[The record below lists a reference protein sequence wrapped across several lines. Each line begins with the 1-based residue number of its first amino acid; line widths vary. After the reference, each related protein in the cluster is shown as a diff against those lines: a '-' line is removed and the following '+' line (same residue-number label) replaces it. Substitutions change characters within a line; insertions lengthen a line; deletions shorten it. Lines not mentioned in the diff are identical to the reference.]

1 MCTQLTIETQ
11 ISNLCINSTNNM
23 LSNINEM
30 NNNQQLK
37 QFTNNIL
44 NDIISET
51 NFDIFNIEQKQAI
64 IDILFYLKNT
74 TNKKYLSLTGN
85 AGAGKSYT
93 ILNMFQLF
101 PTFFKDSSVCFA
113 GPTNMIVNKFKELDT
128 EIINKFKNVDFLTIN
143 QLLGEKL
150 AYNSN
155 GEKYFKRYKKKIP
168 LYNFDIIII
177 DESSMIG
184 NDKIKTILEELQNNN
199 SVCIFIGDRNQL
211 NPVNELENKILYD
224 SDINLTINER
234 CGKKILNKIYNYI
247 IAEINLFNKNYKIIH
262 FNKFYNTLKNYL
274 SETHLKNKYINF
286 YNQKQLFLEEY
297 IKNYNKLN
305 NNSLII
311 TYTNKE
317 CENIN
322 IYIKNKIINENNL
335 SIIDNKYYIGQQ
347 ILFMSRY
354 ITNINIFN
362 TSEIAQIIG
371 LQQTSI
377 KLKKLSMNNLYEIN
391 KDNPLNNTYISNYN
405 EKDYILIKKNI
416 IDEYGEI
423 ILDDIEELL
432 YIYNELN
439 EININKIK
447 VSIIKNKTKIEDYLN
462 IIKLSDIITYNK
474 FIDKVEKNIF
484 KLKNKYFIKNSKNI
498 LLIDYIIN
506 GLYLLLNVH
515 FKDIFADISDG
526 FALTCHKAQ
535 GCTVDNIY
543 VDLESVKYIS
553 NNDIKNKIK
562 WIYTSM
568 TRCSNK
574 LYVYSQ

>member
-1 MCTQLTIETQ
+1 MTN
-11 ISNLCINSTNNM
+11 NLCTNNSM
-23 LSNINEM
+23 EIEIENPINLKNLTNDELYDIFLNIN
-30 NNNQQLK
+30 
-37 QFTNNIL
+37 F
-44 NDIISET
+44 D
-51 NFDIFNIEQKQAI
+51 NFNSEQKEAI
-64 IDILFYLKNT
+64 INILFYIKNT
-74 TNKKYLSLTGN
+74 NEKKYLSLTGN

-93 ILNMFQLF
+93 ILNMFKLF
-101 PTFFKDSSVCFA
+101 PTLFETLSVCFV
-113 GPTNMIVNKFKELDT
+113 GPTNMIVNKFKEID
-128 EIINKFKNVDFLTIN
+128 IDVINKFKSVDFLTIN

-168 LYNFDIIII
+168 LYNFNIIII

-184 NDKIKTILEELQNNN
+184 NNKIKIILEELQNRNIL
-199 SVCIFIGDRNQL
+199 CIFIGDRNQL

-234 CGKKILNKIYNYI
+234 CNKKVLNKIYNYI
-247 IAEINLFNKNYKIIH
+247 IREINLYNKKYKNKN
-262 FNKFYNTLKNYL
+262 FNNFYNTLIQFISNIN
-274 SETHLKNKYINF
+274 LKNKYVNYFNI
-286 YNQKQLFLEEY
+286 KHSFLDTY
-297 IKNYNKLN
+297 ITNYNKLN

-317 CENIN
+317 CDNIN
-322 IYIKNKIINENNL
+322 TYIKNKIIDDNNL

-354 ITNINIFN
+354 ITNENIFN
-362 TSEIAQIIG
+362 TSEIAKIISIE
-371 LQQTSI
+371 QTCK
-377 KLKKLSMNNLYEIN
+377 KLKSISLYNLFEIN
-391 KDNPLNNTYISNYN
+391 KDNPLNHNYISNYT
-405 EKDYILIKKNI
+405 EKNYLLMKKYVIN
-416 IDEYGEI
+416 EYGEI
-423 ILDDIEELL
+423 ILDDIEEIL
-432 YIYNELN
+432 YFYNKLN

-447 VSIIKNKTKIEDYLN
+447 ISVKQNKQIIEDTIN
-462 IIKLSDIITYNK
+462 ILKLSEEITYNK
-474 FIDKVEKNIF
+474 FIDKIEKNIC
-484 KLKNKYFIKNSKNI
+484 KLKNNYITNNNNNT

-506 GLYLLLNVH
+506 GLYLLLNVN
-515 FKDIFADISDG
+515 FKDIFANISDG

-553 NNDIKNKIK
+553 NDDIKNKIK

-574 LYVYSQ
+574 LYIYSK